1 MSQPGITAGT
11 LRFDCFR
18 LELRSGELYKS
29 ERKIKLQAQPFQV
42 LSILLEHPGD
52 IVSREELRRRLWPAD
67 TFVDFDHSLNTAV
80 KKLRQALGEDPKK
93 PRFIE
98 TLAKRGYRFV
108 GIVEGTDVSSRTAS
122 PIAPSSSSWIGQVAK
137 LCAKDNLEFVFLPVD
152 QETLQEREKL
162 DAANDD
168 VGLSLLIASQRILMV
183 PAGVQVRVLEAQSAS
198 HCQVRILDGEH
209 YAKLALV
216 PPKNLAIVG

>member
-1 MSQPGITAGT
+1 MSPTASKSGI
-11 LRFDCFR
+11 LRFDRFR
-18 LELRSGELYKS
+18 LDLRSGELYKS

-42 LSILLEHPGD
+42 LSILLEHPGE
-52 IVSREELRRRLWPAD
+52 IVTREELRKRLWPAD

-93 PRFIE
+93 PRFVE

-108 GIVEGTDVSSRTAS
+108 GTVEGIDALPAPAAPVPPSWTGRTA
-122 PIAPSSSSWIGQVAK
+122 K
-137 LCAKDNLEFVFLPVD
+137 LRAQENLEFVFLPVD
-152 QETLQEREKL
+152 TDTLQEREKL

-183 PAGVQVRVLEAQSAS
+183 PVGIQVRVLEAQSG
-198 HCQVRILDGEH
+198 HHWQVRILDGEH
-209 YAKLALV
+209 YGKLALA
-216 PPKNLAIVG
+216 PQNNLMIDG